1 MGYWDNQRAGA
12 IDSYNKYFNAEEQ
25 KKYKKYFDEDMKY
38 HADHKGQKGTWGN
51 IDKFDN
57 RAYYSDYNKSKMDGI
72 RKDYEERYQK
82 DLKANANKPIEPTG
96 PIESEST
103 QQGAKPI
110 ESQSTAKGE
119 KPSVKPV
126 EPTPPPQSAV
136 GVTVPSMQDH
146 SSNADGNTPSANRK
160 NKRRGKRGFMITR
173 EQGQGLNI

>member
-1 MGYWDNQRAGA
+1 MSFYTDRFRNDTKKVFESKNTGLSFDTFYKEYTKTVPQGNDTAIRAHRFKGA
-12 IDSYNKYFNAEEQ
+12 NSKQYHDLVNRDIDKWVSSQ
-25 KKYKKYFDEDMKY
+25 KK
-38 HADHKGQKGTWGN
+38 
-51 IDKFDN
+51 
-57 RAYYSDYNKSKMDGI
+57 
-72 RKDYEERYQK
+72 
-82 DLKANANKPIEPTG
+82 ANEGKPIVPEG